1 MEYYKIEPLTALGII
16 FLSGYFG
23 GRIANRLK
31 FPRVTGYILAGILL
45 SPSLFSIIP
54 RELVTDRFA
63 IITDIALA
71 VIAYSIGGS
80 LQLSRLKLLGKSIFW
95 ITISQALGAFFLTT
109 ALVAGLSR
117 YVMGLPMSHALFWEA
132 YLPMALI
139 IGAISAATAP
149 AAVLAIVHECRAKG
163 PLTTTLL
170 GVVALDDGIAIIF
183 YAFASAAV
191 IALGRGTGAISLYE
205 VGARPVITILGA
217 ICLGAVFGFLLTRIV
232 AYVKTKESLLV
243 IILGSIFFCTGIA
256 VRLGFSLLLAN
267 MMMGFLVI
275 NMGKHSPEL
284 FHSLEGIEEPIFVLF
299 FTLAGAH
306 FDLGVF
312 KLAGPMAF
320 IIILG
325 RFTGK
330 LLGTRLGAYLSYTP
344 EAVKKYLGF
353 GLLPK
358 AGVTIGLVLLAQP
371 LIKNPVMSEIMVN
384 AVLGSVIINELIAPP
399 LVKYALEKAGEDVK
413 ELSHES

>member
-45 SPSLFSIIP
+45 SPSLFGIIP

-80 LQLSRLKLLGKSIFW
+80 LQLSKLKLLGKSILW
-95 ITISQALGAFFLTT
+95 INVSEALGAFILTT
-109 ALVAGLSR
+109 ILIASLSP
-117 YVMGLPMSHALFWEA
+117 YVIGLPLSHAPFWEV
-132 YLPMALI
+132 YLPLALI
-139 IGAISAATAP
+139 IGAVSAATAP

-170 GVVALDDGIAIIF
+170 AVVALDDGVAIIL
-183 YAFASAAV
+183 FALAGAAV
-191 IALGRGTGAISLYE
+191 MALGQGSGSVSIYSIGAK
-205 VGARPVITILGA
+205 PVMEILGA
-217 ICLGAVFGFLLTRIV
+217 LSLGTVLGFLLGRAAT
-232 AYVKTKESLLV
+232 YVRRKESLLV

-256 VRLGFSLLLAN
+256 VKLGFSLLLAN

-275 NMGKHSPEL
+275 NMGKHSLDL
-284 FHSLEGIEEPIFVLF
+284 FQGLENIEEPIFVLF

-306 FDLGVF
+306 FDLNVMKVAGPLAAIITVSRF
-312 KLAGPMAF
+312 SGKLAG
-320 IIILG
+320 
-325 RFTGK
+325 TK
-330 LLGTRLGAYLSYTP
+330 LGAYFSKAP
-344 EAVKKYLGF
+344 EVVKNYLGF
-353 GLLPK
+353 ALLPK

-371 LIKNPVMSEIMVN
+371 LLRNPAMSDIMVN

-399 LVKYALEKAGEDVK
+399 LVEYALVKAGEGIERSDR
-413 ELSHES
+413 

>member
-1 MEYYKIEPLTALGII
+1 MHLLAVLGII

-23 GRIANRLK
+23 GRLANRLK
-31 FPRVTGYILAGILL
+31 FPRVTGYILVGVLL
-45 SPSLFSIIP
+45 SPSLFRVIS
-54 RELVTDRFA
+54 RELVA
-63 IITDIALA
+63 EKLLVIIDIALA

-80 LQLSRLKLLGKSIFW
+80 LQLSKLRLLGKSIFW

-132 YLPMALI
+132 YLPIALI
-139 IGAISAATAP
+139 IGAISVATAP
-149 AAVLAIVHECRAKG
+149 AAVLAIVHEYRAKG

-191 IALGRGTGAISLYE
+191 ISLGHGTGAISWHE
-205 VGARPVITILGA
+205 VGIRPVITILGA
-217 ICLGAVFGFLLTRIV
+217 ICLGAAFGFLLTRIA
-232 AYVKTKESLLV
+232 AYVKRKESLLV

-256 VRLGFSLLLAN
+256 VELGFSLLLAN

-284 FHSLEGIEEPIFVLF
+284 FHVLEDIEEPIFVLF

-325 RFTGK
+325 RFMGK
-330 LLGTRLGAYLSYTP
+330 LLGTKLGAYLSYAP
-344 EAVKKYLGF
+344 EAVRKYLGF

-371 LIKNPVMSEIMVN
+371 LIKNPVVSEIMVN

-399 LVKYALEKAGEDVK
+399 LVKYAIEKAGEGVK
-413 ELSHES
+413 E